1 MEQEGGS
8 GVLAKRQSE
17 VAPLRNVL
25 MKHPRDAFFND
36 LAIAEQWRQLGYGS
50 RPDLERANEE
60 MDFLVELLESL
71 GAQVDFLPPH
81 PETSLDSIY
90 TRDASIITDRGII
103 LCNMG
108 KDQRAGEPSAQAETF
123 EILELPILGAIS
135 GEGRLE
141 GGDFL
146 WLDEETAVVGRGYRT
161 NPEGIRQLKGLLRA
175 TPGELVVVPLPHWK
189 GPSDVFH
196 LMSIMSPID
205 ADLLLVFAPL
215 LPIPFREFL
224 LSRDITLVEVPSSEF
239 ESMGCNVL
247 AVSPRVCVMLEG
259 NPETRRRLEDAGAEV
274 HLYRGDAISV
284 PGMGGPTCLTRPLL
298 REVEPALSDSR
309 ANGVSEGGPAEQGGA
324 NVSP

>member
-1 MEQEGGS
+1 MKMEQERGS
-8 GVLAKRQSE
+8 GVPVGRQSE

-36 LAIAEQWRQLGYGS
+36 MAIAEQWRQLGYAS
-50 RPDLERANEE
+50 RPDLARASDE
-60 MDFLVELLESL
+60 MDALVDLLESL
-71 GAQVDFLPPH
+71 GVRVDFLPPH

-90 TRDASIITDRGII
+90 TRDASIVTDRGII

-108 KDQRAGEPSAQAETF
+108 KDQRAGEPNAQAETF
-123 EILELPILGAIS
+123 EILELPVLGAIS

-161 NPEGIRQLKGLLRA
+161 NPEGIQQLKGLLRA

-189 GPSDVFH
+189 GPSGVFH
-196 LMSIMSPID
+196 LMSMVSPID
-205 ADLLLVFAPL
+205 TDLLLVFEPL

-224 LSRDITLVEVPSSEF
+224 LSRELTLVDVHPSEF

-247 AVSPRVCVMLEG
+247 TVSPRVCVMLEG
-259 NPETRRRLEDAGAEV
+259 SPETQRRLEDAGAEV
-274 HLYRGDAISV
+274 HLYRGNDISI

-298 REVEPALSDSR
+298 REVEPALSDS
-309 ANGVSEGGPAEQGGA
+309 
-324 NVSP
+324 